1 MIDRAALDRR
11 QFLAVLAGAAL
22 ATTALAGCAIAPMA
36 VRPARRWVAVQKL
49 IEGYVADRTFAGVAM
64 ALSYGGDNFA
74 YPAAGTLAFDS
85 AARVD
90 ENSLFRIYSMTKSVT
105 RIAALMLV
113 EDGKISLDQ
122 PVADVLP
129 EFRSLRVAI
138 DIEKGM
144 ESRPATRQMTMRH
157 LLTNTSGLANWTPGS
172 GGGALH
178 ALYRER
184 GITPGNYGA
193 GLRRLSYGPQAK
205 NLVDMVERVAE
216 LPLAYEP
223 GTVVHYSIGF
233 DVMGLVIERVTGKG
247 YDAFLRER
255 LFGPL
260 KMDSTGFQVAPGD
273 VARLTTNYDASQEGM
288 KAIDPGPT
296 SVWLKPP
303 TLLAGGAGLVSTAHN
318 FARFG
323 SMLLSEGSLDGAR
336 VMKPETAR
344 LALSDLKP
352 ADAVDPAEG
361 VGTGTRNLLLH
372 PFGPPGSYGGGGA
385 AGTIWWIDPAL
396 RGNVVFMAQSMGR
409 YTPATYPVPKQL
421 RAAVEADLG

>member
-1 MIDRAALDRR
+1 MTDRGILDRR
-11 QFLAVLAGAAL
+11 QFLAALAGATL
-22 ATTALAGCAIAPMA
+22 ATTPLTGCAIAPTA
-36 VRPARRWVAVQKL
+36 ARPARRWVATQKL
-49 IEGYVADRTFAGVAM
+49 IDGYVADRMFAGVAM
-64 ALSYGGDNFA
+64 ALSYGGDDFA

-85 AARVD
+85 ATRVD

-113 EDGKISLDQ
+113 EDGDISLDQ
-122 PVADVLP
+122 PVDGVLP
-129 EFRSLRVAI
+129 EFRSLQVAI

-144 ESRPATRQMTMRH
+144 ESRPATRRMTMRH

-184 GITPGNYGA
+184 GITPGNYGG
-193 GLRRLSYGPQAK
+193 GLRRLTYGPQAK
-205 NLVDMVERVAE
+205 NLAEMVERVAE

-247 YDAFLRER
+247 YGVFLRER

-273 VARLTTNYDASQEGM
+273 VARLTTNYDATQDGM

-303 TLLAGGAGLVSTAHN
+303 TLIAGGAGLVSTARD

-323 SMLLSEGSLDGAR
+323 SMLLGEGDLDGAR

-352 ADAVDPAEG
+352 AGAVDPTEG

-409 YTPATYPVPKQL
+409 YTPATYPVPKRL
-421 RAAVEADLG
+421 LAAVEADLG